1 MGWYAPKNVWH
12 SSVPTASTGPGV
24 NEKPDLKPDLDKRK
38 SFILATV
45 VYEYIN
51 TAEPVGSVTLAQK
64 YNLGVSS
71 ATIRNEMAELEAAGY
86 LVQPHTSAGRIP
98 SDAGYRTY
106 VDRLMQPEA
115 LTKDDTR
122 RIRDQFREASRE
134 LTDVIE
140 QTTRLLSGLSGNLAL
155 AIAPSRD
162 THAFKHVQ
170 LLWLSAR
177 TSLVV
182 VVTSGGVAA
191 QRVFEWHADTVA
203 DELTRLSNALNSRL
217 GGRIMEDI
225 GSAELAQICEEIGVA
240 AEIADAV
247 RTSFSEARSTGE
259 PELAAAGAQNLLD
272 QPEFHDLRKLRA
284 ILRIVEEQRTLYD
297 LVADELTA
305 EAREALPHARIGA
318 EIGTDE
324 LAECSVVT
332 VPYRFGDRG
341 VGLLAILGPRR
352 MPYGRLF
359 ALASGTARSLG
370 DHLNATESR

>member
-1 MGWYAPKNVWH
+1 
-12 SSVPTASTGPGV
+12 V
-24 NEKPDLKPDLDKRK
+24 NDKHELDKRK

-51 TAEPVGSVTLAQK
+51 TAEPVGSVTLTQK

-71 ATIRNEMAELEAAGY
+71 ATIRNEMAELEAGGY

-98 SDAGYRTY
+98 SDAGYRIY
-106 VDRLMQPEA
+106 VDRLMQPEP
-115 LTKDDTR
+115 LTKEDTR
-122 RIRDQFREASRE
+122 RIRDEFRDASRE

-140 QTTRLLSGLSGNLAL
+140 QTTRLLSGLSGNLAI

-162 THAFKHVQ
+162 THTFKHVQ
-170 LLWLSAR
+170 LLWLSER

-182 VVTSGGVAA
+182 VVTSAGVAA
-191 QRVFEWHADTVA
+191 QRSFEWKVDVSP

-217 GGRIMEDI
+217 GGHVMEDASPTELTAI
-225 GSAELAQICEEIGVA
+225 CAELGVS
-240 AEIADAV
+240 AEIAEAV
-247 RTSFSEARSTGE
+247 RASFAEARRTGE

-305 EAREALPHARIGA
+305 EQRDQQPHARIGA
-318 EIGTDE
+318 EIGADE

-332 VPYRFGDRG
+332 VPYRFGDRS

-370 DHLNATESR
+370 DHLSALEIR